1 MVQAKMLGVMS
12 RAGSSNTA
20 NSLRAAALLSLAALS
35 LACSSSSSGSPP
47 IASGAQDA
55 AASGD
60 GGPEANTG
68 GATAGACVGSPVTW
82 RDDGVMHCASQASG
96 TLGYTTFHGAD
107 GGNMTQADLEIAVL
121 QSNTSYIFGL
131 IVGGPAPLGGDYTC
145 STGSGS
151 PDLVELSYDEVG
163 GFSTTPASCT
173 VTVTLTPDDGGVDGG
188 SVVTGTF
195 SATLNV
201 TDGGTKVLSDGTF
214 SIPVTAMN
222 E

>member
-1 MVQAKMLGVMS
+1 MRGVTS
-12 RAGSSNTA
+12 PIASSNTA
-20 NSLRAAALLSLAALS
+20 SPFRAVALLSLAALS
-35 LACSSSSSGSPP
+35 LACSSSSSGSPSTP
-47 IASGAQDA
+47 SGAQDA
-55 AASGD
+55 GASAD
-60 GGPEANTG
+60 GGPDANTG
-68 GATAGACVGSPVTW
+68 GVTAGACAGSPVTW

-96 TLGYTTFHGAD
+96 TLGYNTFHGAD
-107 GGNMTQADLEIAVL
+107 GGYMTQADLEIVVL

-131 IVGGPAPLGGDYTC
+131 IIGGPAPLGGDDYSC
-145 STGSGS
+145 SIGS
-151 PDLVELSYDEVG
+151 PNIVELSYDEVG

-173 VTVTLTPDDGGVDGG
+173 VSVTLTPDDGGVDGG
-188 SVVTGTF
+188 SVATGTF